1 MHYGLAPA
9 AAPRLAVLDVGE
21 LYRLKETQVA
31 KVLVKLDATHEDR
44 ALALQR
50 ASAFGLE
57 MTNLIQS
64 LPEECHCLILARGAV
79 VGPAPLLPDL
89 TPEVRRRLGSV
100 GHAMRIL
107 FCKPTVFE
115 RFDRESFRRRLSDH
129 LRRWGIVYLLLII
142 GCRSVPGALCLRP
155 ECLAQ
160 PAAEI
165 LPDPQG

>member
-1 MHYGLAPA
+1 MRRVL
-9 AAPRLAVLDVGE
+9 VLDVGE

-79 VGPAPLLPDL
+79 VGTRRDVHDLRAVQVLLGHSS
-89 TPEVRRRLGSV
+89 PETTQRY
-100 GHAMRIL
+100 
-107 FCKPTVFE
+107 VFAS
-115 RFDRESFRRRLSDH
+115 DDSLSTA
-129 LRRWGIVYLLLII
+129 V
-142 GCRSVPGALCLRP
+142 RSVA
-155 ECLAQ
+155 
-160 PAAEI
+160 
-165 LPDPQG
+165 

>member
-1 MHYGLAPA
+1 MNLKITALLVLANALQSALIVLAYALWFAP

-64 LPEECHCLILARGAV
+64 LPEECHCLILTRGAV

-89 TPEVRRRLGSV
+89 TPEVRRRLG
-100 GHAMRIL
+100 L
-107 FCKPTVFE
+107 
-115 RFDRESFRRRLSDH
+115 
-129 LRRWGIVYLLLII
+129 
-142 GCRSVPGALCLRP
+142 
-155 ECLAQ
+155 
-160 PAAEI
+160 
-165 LPDPQG
+165 

>member
-1 MHYGLAPA
+1 VNLKTSALLVVANVLLSALIVLAYALWFAPA

-89 TPEVRRRLGSV
+89 TPEVRRRLG
-100 GHAMRIL
+100 L
-107 FCKPTVFE
+107 
-115 RFDRESFRRRLSDH
+115 
-129 LRRWGIVYLLLII
+129 
-142 GCRSVPGALCLRP
+142 
-155 ECLAQ
+155 
-160 PAAEI
+160 
-165 LPDPQG
+165 